1 MTGAVLQDPDYGY
14 CLNDSVVFK
23 VEIILFGELE
33 SASFPPVSTVNSNI
47 MPPSLSK
54 SLKQLLLSEDVADI
68 ILNIGTTQLNAH
80 RCILCARSPVFNAML
95 TLDMAEKS
103 TGTITIDDMELDV
116 MKECLVFMYTDE
128 CSDSM
133 VIVSGYPNH
142 LNRFI
147 FHFTLQSNSTVIILS
162 GYGHNG

>member
-1 MTGAVLQDPDYGY
+1 MTGAVLQDANYGY
-14 CLNDSVVFK
+14 CSNDSVVFK

-47 MPPSLSK
+47 ICNDLQR
-54 SLKQLLLSEDVADI
+54 SLKQLLQSEDVVDVK
-68 ILNIGTTQLNAH
+68 LNIGTAQLNAH

-95 TLDMAEKS
+95 TLDMAERT
-103 TGTITIDDMELDV
+103 TGTIIIDDMDLEV

-133 VIVSGYPNH
+133 VIVTPKSIV
-142 LNRFI
+142 NRRFFSSSI
-147 FHFTLQSNSTVIILS
+147 KKLI
-162 GYGHNG
+162 

>member
-1 MTGAVLQDPDYGY
+1 MTGAVLQDGDYGY

-47 MPPSLSK
+47 ICNNLQR
-54 SLKQLLLSEDVADI
+54 SLKQLLQSEDVADVK
-68 ILNIGTTQLNAH
+68 LNIGTTQLNAH

-95 TLDMAEKS
+95 TLDMAERT
-103 TGTITIDDMELDV
+103 TGTITIDDMDLEV

-133 VIVSGYPNH
+133 VIVIPNH
-142 LNRFI
+142 IVHHSFFILPQQLCLNVDNF
-147 FHFTLQSNSTVIILS
+147 L
-162 GYGHNG
+162 GYGHYG